1 MHITIKA
8 KFQDGVLVP
17 QEPLNFEEGEQVLVT
32 LNNPEIKSREERLKA
47 SKAAAGGWAGI
58 DRKEL
63 LHLIYTARHRG
74 LDCDCI
80 YCVPTEDE
88 LPG

>member
-47 SKAAAGGWAGI
+47 SKVAAGGWAGI

-80 YCVPTEDE
+80 YCVPTENE